1 MSGYFYL
8 DILVCL
14 VTLDAESFGP
24 EALSEVQILE
34 KRIPTALPATPK
46 PQPATTP
53 GYYTISC
60 GVKYFESII
69 NYLELL
75 VFYHIYTCMYSS
87 SSCLLKRTPHIL

>member
-34 KRIPTALPATPK
+34 KRIPTALPAIATATPK

-53 GYYTISC
+53 GYYTISW

-69 NYLELL
+69 NY
-75 VFYHIYTCMYSS
+75 
-87 SSCLLKRTPHIL
+87 